1 MSHVPLSLNC
11 STGSEFQVNLYSF
24 HPIFHPPGQSSWTFE
39 HERLLLCLEHNTRDI
54 KTWSDG
60 EIIMAFVGVCLKGN
74 KKVSELK
81 KLSGCF
87 EMGKSSVV

>member
-1 MSHVPLSLNC
+1 MTSQH
-11 STGSEFQVNLYSF
+11 
-24 HPIFHPPGQSSWTFE
+24 
-39 HERLLLCLEHNTRDI
+39 
-54 KTWSDG
+54 G

-87 EMGKSSVV
+87 EMGESSVV